1 MALARY
7 VFLLDPLY
15 SALLASL
22 YIYLLDVIHLA
33 VYKVATG
40 SKVVDTLVVGTYV
53 YSYYFDSLIT
63 FGNVC

>member
-15 SALLASL
+15 SALLASS
-22 YIYLLDVIHLA
+22 YIYLFDVIHLA

-40 SKVVDTLVVGTYV
+40 SKVVDTLVVCTYV